1 MVYKREFF
9 KCIAGEFVMS
19 CNLGLKKIGNIQTA
33 RSTSTSKGY
42 GYTSSGSRKTSTNNV
57 RNTTVSAAGSARR

>member
-1 MVYKREFF
+1 
-9 KCIAGEFVMS
+9 MS

-33 RSTSTSKGY
+33 RSTSTSKSY
-42 GYTSSGSRKTSTNNV
+42 GYTSSGSRKTSTSNV